1 MLIPNELL
9 VQERHQE
16 LLREAAK
23 VHLVHLVTAS
33 VSDRLQKYGTAV
45 LNSAKKQDEKTN
57 KN

>member
-1 MLIPNELL
+1 MLYPNELL

-23 VHLVHLVTAS
+23 VHLVHLVKAS
-33 VSDRLQKYGTAV
+33 VSDRLQKYGAAV
-45 LNSAKKQDEKTN
+45 LDSVKKPEDKTS